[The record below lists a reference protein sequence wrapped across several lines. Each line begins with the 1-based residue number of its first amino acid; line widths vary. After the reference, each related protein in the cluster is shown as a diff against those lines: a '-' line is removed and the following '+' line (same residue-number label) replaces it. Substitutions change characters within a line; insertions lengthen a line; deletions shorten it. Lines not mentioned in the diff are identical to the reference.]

1 MISPLAFLGELFRII
16 ATKIDRIE
24 VTFTNLFYCDF
35 VNNEYASF
43 ALKDLTEL
51 SLNMKITSPQLLNA
65 LFLG

>member
-1 MISPLAFLGELFRII
+1 MISPLAYLGEIFRII

-24 VTFTNLFYCDF
+24 LTFTNLFCCDF

-51 SLNMKITSPQLLNA
+51 SQIEEIKYENHIASIT
-65 LFLG
+65 